1 MKKDGKFIGLLTD
14 PRLNAEALTN
24 ETVQGLFDPTAQ
36 GPLSGLRDSQSLIN
50 NRKFQE
56 WQMQENQYYGQP
68 MQ

>member
-1 MKKDGKFIGLLTD
+1 
-14 PRLNAEALTN
+14 LTN